1 MKQYQNPIR
10 LPEPETIGKE
20 NVWAKVGDPF
30 VYRFN
35 GRYYLYPS
43 AGAEGIE
50 VWESEDLTDWQ
61 YIGIV
66 ADDPILGYAYAPEI
80 FYFNGVFYLITSPR
94 GEGHYIYTSCNPT
107 GPFERLTD
115 NFGQTIDGS
124 IFADDDGSLY
134 LFRAG
139 NPSIYAHKLER
150 DGTIHEAHE
159 LFGTSM
165 GHWTEGPGVFKRAG
179 RYYITMTGNH
189 LLSRGYR
196 IDYAISED
204 GPLGPW
210 MVPRNKTILVNSDYE
225 NGSLGHSS
233 SVIGPDLDSYWIFY
247 HSYPVDRMEKRN
259 GRNSRMDRMLF
270 PGDELVVS
278 GPS

>member
-94 GEGHYIYTSCNPT
+94 GDGHYICLLYTS
-107 GPFERLTD
+107 
-115 NFGQTIDGS
+115 
-124 IFADDDGSLY
+124 
-134 LFRAG
+134 
-139 NPSIYAHKLER
+139 PSPR
-150 DGTIHEAHE
+150 DC
-159 LFGTSM
+159 S
-165 GHWTEGPGVFKRAG
+165 
-179 RYYITMTGNH
+179 
-189 LLSRGYR
+189 
-196 IDYAISED
+196 
-204 GPLGPW
+204 
-210 MVPRNKTILVNSDYE
+210 
-225 NGSLGHSS
+225 
-233 SVIGPDLDSYWIFY
+233 
-247 HSYPVDRMEKRN
+247 
-259 GRNSRMDRMLF
+259 
-270 PGDELVVS
+270 
-278 GPS
+278 